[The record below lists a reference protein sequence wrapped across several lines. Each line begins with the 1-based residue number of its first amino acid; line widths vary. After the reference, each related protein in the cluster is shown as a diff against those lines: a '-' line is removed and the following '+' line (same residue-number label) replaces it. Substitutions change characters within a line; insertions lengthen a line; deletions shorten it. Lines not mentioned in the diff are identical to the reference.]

1 MRGLAPQKS
10 QLWSMRMLD
19 PEGAAVMGD
28 ALAETGRGLV
38 ASQYGGEKRSFCR
51 GRSGVLCRALG
62 REANTASK
70 GGANRRKAS
79 TGEKIHT

>member
-28 ALAETGRGLV
+28 ALAETGKGLV
-38 ASQYGGEKRSFCR
+38 VSQYGGAKRSFLPWKKR
-51 GRSGVLCRALG
+51 RAVSGAGARSEHGF
-62 REANTASK
+62 E
-70 GGANRRKAS
+70 GGCEPKE
-79 TGEKIHT
+79 GEHR

>member
-1 MRGLAPQKS
+1 
-10 QLWSMRMLD
+10 MRMLD

-38 ASQYGGEKRSFCR
+38 ASQYDGEKRSFLPWKKR
-51 GRSGVLCRALG
+51 RAVSGAGARSEHGFEG
-62 REANTASK
+62 

-79 TGEKIHT
+79 TGERIHT